1 MTALLL
7 LLGAVPAF
15 VAGWWLGRRNAS
27 SSPEIERAATSPSPP
42 VTFDQFELVEALRV
56 GVVVVDGQGATI
68 WRNDAARRL
77 QGTHVGVLVDES
89 IEHHVADALADG
101 RSADVL
107 EMYGPPKVV
116 LDIHAQRLA
125 SGGVVVFV
133 DDVSERRRI
142 EQVRTDFV
150 ANISHELKTPVGALA
165 VLAETLEEETDPETI
180 ARIVGRMQGEADRA
194 ARTIDDLMELSRIE
208 LGGERTVEP
217 VRATDVIAEAM
228 GRVAELAGRR
238 EVGVANL
245 MAAGTLDDVVIDGDR
260 RQLISAL
267 GNLVENGVKYSEQGG
282 LVQVRA
288 TYGAGSIDLSVT
300 DAGIGIPRRDL
311 DRIFER
317 FYRVDRARSR
327 RTGGTGLG
335 LSIVRHVAHNHGGDV
350 TVTSTEG
357 EGSTFTLRLPAR
369 RLGDDVVD
377 ERSRD
382 EEPGDEDPGDEDPGD
397 DDARAEHDLSAAV
410 APADEPLAAD
420 PSGDRHEGIA

>member
-1 MTALLL
+1 MTPLLL
-7 LLGAVPAF
+7 LLGAVLAF
-15 VAGWWLGRRNAS
+15 VAGWWLGHRAAAS
-27 SSPEIERAATSPSPP
+27 RPEIDRPAPNTSLQSSPQSAIDR
-42 VTFDQFELVEALRV
+42 FELVEGHRV
-56 GVVVVDGQGATI
+56 GVVVTNRRGTTL

-89 IEHHVADALADG
+89 IERHVREALEDG
-101 RSADVL
+101 MSADVL

-116 LDIHAQRLA
+116 LDIHAQRLG

-133 DDVSERRRI
+133 DDVSERRRV

-165 VLAETLEEETDPETI
+165 VLAETLEDETDPETI

-217 VRATDVIAEAM
+217 VRAADVISEAM
-228 GRVAELAGRR
+228 GRVAELAARR
-238 EVGVANL
+238 EVGVSNL
-245 MAAGTLDDVVIDGDR
+245 MAAGALADVVIDGDR

-267 GNLVENGVKYSEQGG
+267 GNLVENGVKYSEPGG

-288 TYGAGSIDLSVT
+288 NYDDGYLDLSVT
-300 DAGIGIPRRDL
+300 DEGIGIPRRDL

-327 RTGGTGLG
+327 QTGGTGLG
-335 LSIVRHVAHNHGGDV
+335 LSIVRHVAHHHGGDI
-350 TVTSTEG
+350 TVSSTEG
-357 EGSTFTLRLPAR
+357 EGSTFTLCLPAR
-369 RLGDDVVD
+369 RLDERAGDADASADAGTDVTGDADSTDHTDDV
-377 ERSRD
+377 S
-382 EEPGDEDPGDEDPGD
+382 DPPTAVPGD
-397 DDARAEHDLSAAV
+397 DPHR
-410 APADEPLAAD
+410 
-420 PSGDRHEGIA
+420 GIA

>member
-1 MTALLL
+1 MTPLLL
-7 LLGAVPAF
+7 LLGAVPVF
-15 VAGWWLGRRNAS
+15 VAGWWLGRRGAS
-27 SSPEIERAATSPSPP
+27 SRPESDRAEPSASTP
-42 VTFDQFELVEALRV
+42 VAIDQFELVEAHRG
-56 GVVVVDGQGATI
+56 GVVVTDPRGTTV

-77 QGTHVGVLVDES
+77 QGTLAGVLVDES
-89 IEHHVADALADG
+89 IERHVREALDDG

-133 DDVSERRRI
+133 DDVSERRRV

-165 VLAETLEEETDPETI
+165 VLAETLEDETDPETI

-238 EVGVANL
+238 EVGVSNL

-267 GNLVENGVKYSEQGG
+267 GNLVENGVKYSEPGG
-282 LVQVRA
+282 LVQLRA
-288 TYGAGSIDLSVT
+288 SYDGGNIELSVT
-300 DAGIGIPRRDL
+300 DEGIGIPRRDL

-327 RTGGTGLG
+327 QTGGTGLG

-350 TVTSTEG
+350 MVTSTEG

-369 RLGDDVVD
+369 RLDEHALAEQTVADDQ
-377 ERSRD
+377 
-382 EEPGDEDPGDEDPGD
+382 
-397 DDARAEHDLSAAV
+397 
-410 APADEPLAAD
+410 LAAD
-420 PSGDRHEGIA
+420 PGGDPHEGIA